1 MEATGV
7 ELTSGVEEATATLDE
22 VGAAEVAAPVL
33 MVIGTPAEAQVP
45 STAVMTSA
53 HCRLAYGLE

>member
-1 MEATGV
+1 
-7 ELTSGVEEATATLDE
+7 VEEVTTTLDE
-22 VGAAEVAAPVL
+22 AGAAEAVAAML